1 MHSIALF
8 WSTFFAYF
16 TLRLFPCRIFSR
28 VASCCTR
35 FKSHFFVCCTHLVFD
50 FIRVALFSYVVF
62 SNCTFFVLFAVH
74 VAPFLCCLM
83 LHSLHVAPF
92 FVLHSFGVVL
102 FLCCT
107 FFILNSF
114 QVSLFCVVVFVLH
127 LFRVVPFSCWIFC
140 VLHSFMLNLFS
151 CCLML
156 HYVKGTL
163 MQISKSQYMFVFI

>member
-1 MHSIALF
+1 MHSSALF

-35 FKSHFFVCCTHLVFD
+35 FKSHFFVCYTHLVFE

-114 QVSLFCVVVFVLH
+114 QVSLFCVVQ
-127 LFRVVPFSCWIFC
+127 
-140 VLHSFMLNLFS
+140 FS
-151 CCLML
+151 CCTCFVLYRFHVEFFVCCTPSCWTFSRVALCCTML
-156 HYVKGTL
+156 KVH
-163 MQISKSQYMFVFI
+163 